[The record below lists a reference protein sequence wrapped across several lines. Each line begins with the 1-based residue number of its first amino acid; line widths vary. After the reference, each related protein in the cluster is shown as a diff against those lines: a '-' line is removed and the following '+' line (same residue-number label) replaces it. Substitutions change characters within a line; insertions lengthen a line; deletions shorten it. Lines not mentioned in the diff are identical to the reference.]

1 MDFRER
7 RSDFSQSTF
16 SLLTVRVCAASR
28 ISPAVHLALDQFD
41 AVYVA
46 LHGPRAPVKGESGL
60 HSQPVAMEV
69 AAKAT
74 QFRRTGRL
82 NIGNPLIEL
91 GPASLPDKD
100 HELLCQSSAHGQ
112 LTAPAA
118 QSSKKYAFGVVQFR
132 TASQ

>member
-1 MDFRER
+1 MD
-7 RSDFSQSTF
+7 
-16 SLLTVRVCAASR
+16 
-28 ISPAVHLALDQFD
+28 
-41 AVYVA
+41 
-46 LHGPRAPVKGESGL
+46 GESGL

-69 AAKAT
+69 AAEAT

-100 HELLCQSSAHGQ
+100 HESLCQSPAHGQ
-112 LTAPAA
+112 FTAPPA
-118 QSSKKYAFGVVQFR
+118 QLRKKDAFGLVQLR